1 MRLSL
6 YRIDFDTGLSYRG
19 NRMYTV
25 TAIYRNDSEIGYGEG
40 EGYEYSMM
48 ECMESVDGIYLSDI
62 ENIKLVA
69 RREGSIMI
77 VETPMS
83 LYIDALALQ
92 A

>member
-1 MRLSL
+1 
-6 YRIDFDTGLSYRG
+6 
-19 NRMYTV
+19 MYTV